1 MESSMKRLLTAGL
14 LACMTMMG
22 TATAAMAQRAAEK
35 SVREPKPCPASWLS
49 LALDPENGTFNGMSH
64 SGTLLVLRNLGP
76 KACTVPAL
84 PTLRFEDAHHHPL
97 DVARQAPVGMHPGPV
112 MLPVVV
118 PSGAELTAKLR
129 WVDGDVFGDSSGSG
143 SSASPAYLQVLLPEH
158 ASGKTDRDD
167 RARNL
172 NTAFQG
178 TLFGPKGKQP
188 EYTQT
193 PLRRDPVW
201 CGDKQ

>member
-1 MESSMKRLLTAGL
+1 MKKTGMAAVMAFVTMGLATAG
-14 LACMTMMG
+14 
-22 TATAAMAQRAAEK
+22 TAQMPAKKLMK
-35 SVREPKPCPASWLS
+35 HPKPCPASWLS

-76 KACTVPAL
+76 MACTVPAL

-97 DVARQAPVGMHPGPV
+97 DVTRKAPVGMHPGPV

-118 PSGAELTAKLR
+118 PPNAELTSRLL

-143 SSASPAYLQVLLPEH
+143 SSASPEYLRVSLRGPVS
-158 ASGKTDRDD
+158 APANSDKN
-167 RARNL
+167 ARSL
-172 NTAFQG
+172 RTAFHG
-178 TLFGPKGKQP
+178 TMYGPKGKPP

-193 PLRRDPVW
+193 PLRRDPAW
-201 CGDKQ
+201 CGDRK

>member
-1 MESSMKRLLTAGL
+1 MKRLLAAGL

-35 SVREPKPCPASWLS
+35 SAREPKPCPASWLS
-49 LALDPENGTFNGMSH
+49 LALDPENGAFNGMSH

-76 KACTVPAL
+76 RACTMPAL
-84 PTLRFEDAHHHPL
+84 PSLRFEDAHHHP
-97 DVARQAPVGMHPGPV
+97 VAVTRQAPVGMHPGPV
-112 MLPVVV
+112 MLPVAV
-118 PSGAELTAKLR
+118 PSGAELTADLR

-143 SSASPAYLQVLLPEH
+143 SSASPAYLLVPIG
-158 ASGKTDRDD
+158 GKMLR
-167 RARNL
+167 
-172 NTAFQG
+172 TAFQG
-178 TLFGPKGKQP
+178 QMFGPKGKPP